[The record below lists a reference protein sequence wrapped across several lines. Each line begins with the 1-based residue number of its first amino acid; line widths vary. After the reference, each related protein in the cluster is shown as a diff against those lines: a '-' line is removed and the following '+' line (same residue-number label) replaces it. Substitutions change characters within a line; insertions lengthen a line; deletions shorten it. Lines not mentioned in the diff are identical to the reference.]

1 MLQRIQ
7 TLYML
12 VAVAVSAALIF
23 FAPMWTAGDV
33 PVMLTENPVYMVGV
47 GLVVGMVLANV
58 FNFKK
63 RKLQVVLN
71 RLSIFISFAVFGFMV
86 YEYATLPE
94 EPQVVFGLGLINP
107 LAVIVLLSLANKAI
121 IKDEELIRSADRIR

>member
-71 RLSIFISFAVFGFMV
+71 RLSIFVSFAVFGFMV
-86 YEYATLPE
+86 YEYVTLPE

>member
-1 MLQRIQ
+1 
-7 TLYML
+7 ML

-71 RLSIFISFAVFGFMV
+71 RLSIFVSFAVFGFMV
-86 YEYATLPE
+86 YEYVTLPE

>member
-7 TLYML
+7 SLYML
-12 VAVAVSAALIF
+12 VAVVLSAVLMLSFPL
-23 FAPMWTAGDV
+23 WVAGET
-33 PVMLTENPVYMVGV
+33 PVMLTDNPVYMVGV
-47 GLVVGMVLANV
+47 GLAIGMVLANI

-71 RLSIFISFAVFGFMV
+71 RLVIFISFGVFGFMV
-86 YEYATLPE
+86 YEYVTLPE

-107 LAVIVLLSLANKAI
+107 LVIIVLLSLANKAI